1 MELIL
6 SCSGNNDL
14 ISFIPIVLKGLKDP
28 NNIYDCVEALASC
41 VFVQNVEAPALSIT
55 TPILLRG
62 LTDKKTVTK
71 RLACVIVDNMCK
83 LIEHPKEILPFYLD
97 KRKKM
102 HSQRKKSIFSNTIY
116 QSAQDDKSVVWFDEN
131 INFNIQ
137 LASPSRKQ
145 INLAT
150 VYNDWL
156 KFSDSFSS
164 LGPINGM
171 HHTENVVFKEDN
183 YTPLLMAK
191 RKNGEEYPLAIAS
204 YPEKGRAIWIFTD
217 KLWQLAM
224 NGNGHISRN
233 AYSQIFDSASQWL
246 IRSEINK
253 PLTIEHLSLQEE
265 DNNIFW
271 TAYLK
276 GPATEYIDLK
286 SKDWNISVCDKN
298 LDKNKI
304 NKEITGNQSLTLSG
318 KIKNKKQFRK
328 VCSITVNATNKAFG
342 SLEIK
347 SQAPVPKTYKDNDLI
362 SSQGKLKELAE
373 IIGAELYVSNNDI
386 DFKIKTWLD
395 NKYLEKGL
403 IINHESKN
411 KVNHF
416 WILDSYILWMLILF
430 LPLEIII
437 RRWDKLFQTF

>member
-1 MELIL
+1 
-6 SCSGNNDL
+6 
-14 ISFIPIVLKGLKDP
+14 
-28 NNIYDCVEALASC
+28 
-41 VFVQNVEAPALSIT
+41 
-55 TPILLRG
+55 
-62 LTDKKTVTK
+62 
-71 RLACVIVDNMCK
+71 
-83 LIEHPKEILPFYLD
+83 LD